1 MVDDGC
7 RHPVWLQPRVQSMLS
22 ISAPADVRKIVVF
35 LPDDPWWLLFVLREA
50 AWLLTQAKRPLPMVI
65 LSRSPAP
72 WLWQTLLHQVGDRRL
87 LAAVQAVSSDLP
99 CRRLA
104 ALLQG
109 GLVGY
114 PGLQQLSAIEALARG
129 KPPSGLSKI
138 ELNATLALLYGHSIT
153 SQAQIRGVSQK
164 TLYNQRTS
172 GLNKMVEYHPHLAS

>member
-1 MVDDGC
+1 M
-7 RHPVWLQPRVQSMLS
+7 
-22 ISAPADVRKIVVF
+22 VF
-35 LPDDPWWLLFVLREA
+35 LPDDPRWLLFVLREA
-50 AWLLTQAKRPLPMVI
+50 ARLLNRAKRPLPMVL

-72 WLWQTLLHQVGDRRL
+72 WLWQTLLHRVGDRRL

-109 GLVGY
+109 GPVGY

-153 SQAQIRGVSQK
+153 SRAQIRGVSQK
-164 TLYNQRTS
+164 NALQPKNLRTKQDGGVSSAS
-172 GLNKMVEYHPHLAS
+172 GEPISGQPKQTRNRSGHDRADPLRT